1 MSKRSWTKE
10 NLVSAV
16 LLSGS
21 IRQVISRLNL
31 VEAGGN
37 YEQIKKYINIYNI
50 DTSHFTGKLWNKGVR
65 GYYRPL
71 IPLKDILVRESTFQ
85 SFKLK
90 IKLFREGLKSPMC
103 EDCGWAKSSEDGR
116 IPVELDHINGDR
128 HDNRLEN
135 LRILCPNCHSL
146 KLTHR
151 GKNIQKR
158 PGGETGQTRRT

>member
-10 NLVSAV
+10 DLILAVS
-16 LLSGS
+16 LSRS

-50 DTSHFTGKLWNKGVR
+50 DMSHFTGNSWNKGMR

-71 IPLKDILVRESTFQ
+71 IPLKDILVRKSTFQ

-103 EDCGWAKSSEDGR
+103 EDCGHVKSFNDDTEIIFG
-116 IPVELDHINGDR
+116 
-128 HDNRLEN
+128 
-135 LRILCPNCHSL
+135 
-146 KLTHR
+146 
-151 GKNIQKR
+151 
-158 PGGETGQTRRT
+158 